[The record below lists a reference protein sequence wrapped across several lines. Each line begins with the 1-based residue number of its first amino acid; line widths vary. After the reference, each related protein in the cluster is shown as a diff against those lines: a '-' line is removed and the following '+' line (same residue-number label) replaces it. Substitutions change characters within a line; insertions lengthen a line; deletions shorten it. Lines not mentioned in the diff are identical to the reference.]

1 MKNIIKNNL
10 SYIISLFI
18 LISPILDLLT
28 GISRHMTNINISIG
42 IIKFLFLLFILYVYL
57 FVFKKKKLIPI
68 YLLISIYFIMYSI
81 GIYLYNTNFFINI
94 YNSIKVLYFPIL
106 LITLYELK
114 DNFKISNMTI
124 FTSIFLYIL
133 LIFIPLLFNI
143 GYDSYKITKVGSA
156 GLYNSAN
163 EISGLIGITTPILF
177 IIFKENRKIILNTI
191 LIFIY
196 LFIISFIGT
205 KTPLLSLIITLL
217 VTLIYILIKSIKNSN
232 YKPLLLTN
240 ILLIIILSISLL
252 VIPKTNFYKNI
263 KTHINYL
270 NIDEVEDVVDPKITD
285 HLIFSQRLTFLK
297 NRLPYYH
304 NSNMYSKLFGTGYTH
319 NNKLLKSIEID
330 YFDIYISQGL
340 IGFIIIL
347 SIFVYVLYKVLKNR
361 KINTYNDLMYL
372 TSILLILL
380 LSFFTGHIL
389 VSPSVSF
396 IVIILL
402 LGLSNRKKKDLLF
415 ASVNLDLGGI
425 EKALLNLV
433 NRIDLNKYNIELLL
447 EEKKGIFLDQI
458 NNNIV
463 VRELKVSNNK
473 NVLLRKSYNY
483 LSKLIYK
490 IFNYHK
496 YDFSCCYATYSY
508 SSSKIALISS
518 LNNAFYVHN
527 DYRTIYQDDN
537 DFYKFFNSRGIN
549 NYKNII
555 FVSNENRKG
564 FIEKYDY
571 LKDKCLVFNNFID
584 TDEIIKLSKEKIK
597 ETKPKNNKLFMFIGR
612 LDDKAKKVSRQ
623 INLINELDNTKLW
636 IIGDGPDKDKYIKEV
651 KDLKLT
657 DKILFLGR
665 KKNPYPYMRLA
676 DYIILTSDFEGFP
689 VTYLE
694 AITLNKNIIT
704 TFPTSDDVVDINK
717 YGYVISK
724 DHKTMVKEVKKI
736 IKETKEVEKIDL
748 EIGQINRMKELEKIF
763 DEVV

>member
-1 MKNIIKNNL
+1 MKETIKNNF
-10 SYIISLFI
+10 SKYISIFL
-18 LISPILDLLT
+18 LLSPIIDLL
-28 GISRHMTNINISIG
+28 IG
-42 IIKFLFLLFILYVYL
+42 ITRHISSLNITVGVIKLLFLVFIVYVYL
-57 FVFKKKKLIPI
+57 FVFKKKKLLPI
-68 YLLISIYFIMYSI
+68 YIII
-81 GIYLYNTNFFINI
+81 GIYFLMYTLGIYLFSSSIIFNVVNT
-94 YNSIKVLYFPIL
+94 IKILYFPIL

-114 DNFKISNMTI
+114 DHIKISNMTI
-124 FTSIFLYIL
+124 FTMIYLYII
-133 LIFIPLLFNI
+133 LIFIPILFNI
-143 GYDSYKITKVGSA
+143 GYDSYKITKVGST

-163 EISGLIGITTPILF
+163 EISGLIAISTPIMF
-177 IIFKENRKIILNTI
+177 IIFKENRKVILNTI

-196 LFIISFIGT
+196 LFIISTIGT

-217 VTLIYILIKSIKNSN
+217 ISFIYILIKSIKNSN
-232 YKPLLLTN
+232 YKPLVISN
-240 ILLIIILSISLL
+240 IFLILIIIISIL

-263 KTHINYL
+263 NTHINYL

-297 NRLPYYH
+297 NRIPYYRD
-304 NSNMYSKLFGTGYTH
+304 SNMYSKLFGTGFTH
-319 NNKLLKSIEID
+319 NDKVLKTVEID
-330 YFDIYISQGL
+330 YFDIYISLGL
-340 IGFIIIL
+340 IGFIL
-347 SIFVYVLYKVLKNR
+347 VLGIFIYVLSKSLKNK
-361 KINTYNDLMYL
+361 KIKTYNDLMYL
-372 TSILLILL
+372 TSILLIII

-389 VSPSVSF
+389 TAPSVS
-396 IVIILL
+396 ILVVILL
-402 LGLSNRKKKDLLF
+402 LNINRNKKDLLF
-415 ASVNLDLGGI
+415 AAVNLDLGGI

-433 NRIDLNKYNIELLL
+433 NRIDSNKYNIEIVL

-458 NNNIV
+458 NNNIIV
-463 VRELKVSNNK
+463 KELKVSNNK
-473 NVLLRKSYNY
+473 NVLVRKTYNY

-518 LNNAFYVHN
+518 SNNAFYVHN

-537 DFYKFFNSRGIN
+537 DFYKFFNSREIN

-564 FIEKYDY
+564 FIQKYSN
-571 LKDKCLVFNNFID
+571 LKDRCLVFNNFIN

-623 INLINELDNTKLW
+623 INLINELDNCKLW
-636 IIGDGPDKDKYIKEV
+636 IIGDGPDKDKYVKEV
-651 KDLKLT
+651 KDLKIT
-657 DKILFLGR
+657 DKVLFLGR

-694 AITLNKNIIT
+694 AITLNKNIVT

>member
-1 MKNIIKNNL
+1 MKEIIKNNF
-10 SYIISLFI
+10 SKYISIFL
-18 LISPILDLLT
+18 LLSPIIDLL
-28 GISRHMTNINISIG
+28 IG
-42 IIKFLFLLFILYVYL
+42 ITRHISSLNITVGVIKLLFLVFIVYVYL
-57 FVFKKKKLIPI
+57 FVFKKKKLLPI
-68 YLLISIYFIMYSI
+68 YIII
-81 GIYLYNTNFFINI
+81 GIYFLMYTLGIYLFSSSIIFNVVNT
-94 YNSIKVLYFPIL
+94 IKILYFPIL

-114 DNFKISNMTI
+114 DHIKISNMTI
-124 FTSIFLYIL
+124 FTMIYLYII
-133 LIFIPLLFNI
+133 LIFIPILFNI
-143 GYDSYKITKVGSA
+143 GYDSYKITKVGST

-163 EISGLIGITTPILF
+163 EISGLIAISTPIMF
-177 IIFKENRKIILNTI
+177 IIFKENRKVILNTI

-196 LFIISFIGT
+196 LFIISTIGT

-217 VTLIYILIKSIKNSN
+217 ISFIYILIKSIKNSN
-232 YKPLLLTN
+232 YKPLVISN
-240 ILLIIILSISLL
+240 IFLILIIIISIL

-263 KTHINYL
+263 NTHINYL

-297 NRLPYYH
+297 NRIPYYRD
-304 NSNMYSKLFGTGYTH
+304 SNMYSKLFGTGFTH
-319 NNKLLKSIEID
+319 NDKVLKTVEID
-330 YFDIYISQGL
+330 YFDIYISLGL
-340 IGFIIIL
+340 IGFIL
-347 SIFVYVLYKVLKNR
+347 VLGIFIYVLSKTLKNK
-361 KINTYNDLMYL
+361 KIKTYNDLMYL
-372 TSILLILL
+372 TSILLIII

-389 VSPSVSF
+389 TAPSVS
-396 IVIILL
+396 ILVVILL
-402 LGLSNRKKKDLLF
+402 LNINRKKKDLLF
-415 ASVNLDLGGI
+415 AAVNLDLGGI

-433 NRIDLNKYNIELLL
+433 NRIDSNKYNIEIVL

-463 VRELKVSNNK
+463 VKELKVSNNK
-473 NVLLRKSYNY
+473 NVLVRKTYNY

-518 LNNAFYVHN
+518 SNNAFYVHN
-527 DYRTIYQDDN
+527 DYRTIYKDDN

-564 FIEKYDY
+564 FIQKYSN
-571 LKDKCLVFNNFID
+571 LKDRCLVFNNFIN

-612 LDDKAKKVSRQ
+612 LKKKKKKVSRQ
-623 INLINELDNTKLW
+623 INLINELDNCKLW
-636 IIGDGPDKDKYIKEV
+636 IIGDGPDKDKYVKEV
-651 KDLKLT
+651 KDLKIT
-657 DKILFLGR
+657 DKVLFLGR

>member
-1 MKNIIKNNL
+1 MKETIKNNF
-10 SYIISLFI
+10 SKYISIFL
-18 LISPILDLLT
+18 LLSPIIDLL
-28 GISRHMTNINISIG
+28 IG
-42 IIKFLFLLFILYVYL
+42 ITRHISSLNITVGVIKLLFLVFIVYVYL
-57 FVFKKKKLIPI
+57 FVFKKKKLLPI
-68 YLLISIYFIMYSI
+68 YIII
-81 GIYLYNTNFFINI
+81 GIYFLMYTLGIYLFSSSIIFNVVNT
-94 YNSIKVLYFPIL
+94 IKILYFPIL

-114 DNFKISNMTI
+114 DHIKISNMTI
-124 FTSIFLYIL
+124 FTMIYLYII
-133 LIFIPLLFNI
+133 LIFIPILFNI
-143 GYDSYKITKVGSA
+143 GYDSYKITKVGST

-163 EISGLIGITTPILF
+163 EISGLIAISTPIMF
-177 IIFKENRKIILNTI
+177 IIFKENRKVILNTI

-196 LFIISFIGT
+196 LFIISTIGT

-217 VTLIYILIKSIKNSN
+217 ISFIYILIKSIKNSN
-232 YKPLLLTN
+232 YKPLVISN
-240 ILLIIILSISLL
+240 IFLILIIIISIL

-263 KTHINYL
+263 NTHINYL

-297 NRLPYYH
+297 NRIPYYRD
-304 NSNMYSKLFGTGYTH
+304 SNMYSKLFGTGFTH
-319 NNKLLKSIEID
+319 NDKVLKTVEID
-330 YFDIYISQGL
+330 YFDIYISLGL
-340 IGFIIIL
+340 IGFIL
-347 SIFVYVLYKVLKNR
+347 VLGIFIYVLYKSLKSK
-361 KINTYNDLMYL
+361 KIKTYNDLMYL
-372 TSILLILL
+372 TSILLIII

-389 VSPSVSF
+389 TAPSVS
-396 IVIILL
+396 ILVVILL
-402 LGLSNRKKKDLLF
+402 LNINRKKKDLLF
-415 ASVNLDLGGI
+415 AAVNLDLGGI

-433 NRIDLNKYNIELLL
+433 NRIDSNKYNIEIVL

-473 NVLLRKSYNY
+473 NVLLRKIYNY

-508 SSSKIALISS
+508 SSSKMALISS

-537 DFYKFFNSRGIN
+537 DFYKFFNSREIN

-564 FIEKYDY
+564 FIQKYSN
-571 LKDKCLVFNNFID
+571 LKDRCLVFNNFIN

-623 INLINELDNTKLW
+623 INLINELDNCKLW
-636 IIGDGPDKDKYIKEV
+636 IIGDGPDKDKYVKEV
-651 KDLKLT
+651 KDLKIT
-657 DKILFLGR
+657 DKVLFLGR
-665 KKNPYPYMRLA
+665 KKNPYSYMRLA

-694 AITLNKNIIT
+694 AITLNKNIVT

-736 IKETKEVEKIDL
+736 IKETKKVEKIDL

>member
-1 MKNIIKNNL
+1 MKETIKNNF
-10 SYIISLFI
+10 SKYISIFL
-18 LISPILDLLT
+18 LLSPIIDLL
-28 GISRHMTNINISIG
+28 IG
-42 IIKFLFLLFILYVYL
+42 ITRHISSLNITVGVIKLLFLVFIVYVYL
-57 FVFKKKKLIPI
+57 FVFKKKKLLPI
-68 YLLISIYFIMYSI
+68 YIII
-81 GIYLYNTNFFINI
+81 GIYFLMYTLGIYLFSSSIIFNVVNT
-94 YNSIKVLYFPIL
+94 IKILYFPIL

-114 DNFKISNMTI
+114 DHIKISNMTI
-124 FTSIFLYIL
+124 FTMIYLYII
-133 LIFIPLLFNI
+133 LIFIPILFNM
-143 GYDSYKITKVGSA
+143 GYDSYKITKVGST

-163 EISGLIGITTPILF
+163 EISGLIAISTPIMF
-177 IIFKENRKIILNTI
+177 IIFKENRKVILNTI

-196 LFIISFIGT
+196 LFIISTIGT

-217 VTLIYILIKSIKNSN
+217 ISFIYILIKSIKNSN
-232 YKPLLLTN
+232 YKPLVISNVFL
-240 ILLIIILSISLL
+240 ILIIIISIL

-263 KTHINYL
+263 NTHINYL

-297 NRLPYYH
+297 NRIPYYRD
-304 NSNMYSKLFGTGYTH
+304 SNMYSKLFGTGFTH
-319 NNKLLKSIEID
+319 NDKVLKTVEID
-330 YFDIYISQGL
+330 YFDIYISLGL
-340 IGFIIIL
+340 IGFIL
-347 SIFVYVLYKVLKNR
+347 VLGIFIYVLSKTLKSK
-361 KINTYNDLMYL
+361 KIKTYNDLMYL
-372 TSILLILL
+372 TSILLIII

-389 VSPSVSF
+389 TAPSVS
-396 IVIILL
+396 ILVVILL
-402 LGLSNRKKKDLLF
+402 LNINRKKKDLLF
-415 ASVNLDLGGI
+415 AAVNLDLGGI

-433 NRIDLNKYNIELLL
+433 NRIDSNKYNIEIVL

-473 NVLLRKSYNY
+473 NVLLRKIYNY

-508 SSSKIALISS
+508 SSSKMALISS

-537 DFYKFFNSRGIN
+537 DFYKFFNSREIN

-564 FIEKYDY
+564 FIQKYSN
-571 LKDKCLVFNNFID
+571 LKDRCLVFNNFIN

-623 INLINELDNTKLW
+623 INLINELDNCKLW
-636 IIGDGPDKDKYIKEV
+636 IIGDGPDKDKYVKEV
-651 KDLKLT
+651 KDLKIT
-657 DKILFLGR
+657 DKVLFLGR

-694 AITLNKNIIT
+694 AITLNKNIVT

>member
-28 GISRHMTNINISIG
+28 GISRHMTNFNISIG

-124 FTSIFLYIL
+124 FTSMFLYIL

-270 NIDEVEDVVDPKITD
+270 NIDEIEDVVDPKITD

-508 SSSKIALISS
+508 SSSKIALITSS
-518 LNNAFYVHN
+518 NNSIYVHS
-527 DYRTIYQDDN
+527 DYSNIYNNN
-537 DFYKFFNSRGIN
+537 DFKNFFNTRNIYD
-549 NYKNII
+549 YKHIL
-555 FVSNENRKG
+555 FVSNESKNN
-564 FIEKYDY
+564 FINIYNN
-571 LKDKCLVFNNFID
+571 LKDKCLVFNNFIN
-584 TDEIIKLSKEKIK
+584 TEEIINKSKEKINIK
-597 ETKPKNNKLFMFIGR
+597 KPNNKLLVYIGR
-612 LDDKAKKVSRQ
+612 LDDKSKKLSKQ
-623 INLINELDNTKLW
+623 INLIKEIDNINLW

-651 KDLKLT
+651 KDNKLEKRIT
-657 DKILFLGR
+657 FFG
-665 KKNPYPYMRLA
+665 KKNNPYPYMRLA
-676 DYIILTSDFEGFP
+676 DYIILTSDYEGFP
-689 VTYLE
+689 LTYLE

-704 TFPTSDDVVDINK
+704 TVPTSDDIVDIK
-717 YGYVISK
+717 DYGFIISK
-724 DHKTMVKEVKKI
+724 DKNKMVKEVKKI
-736 IKETKEVEKIDL
+736 FEKESIPKKIDL
-748 EIGQINRMKELEKIF
+748 ETNQVLRMKELEKLF
-763 DEVV
+763 DGVI

>member
-1 MKNIIKNNL
+1 MKETIKNNF
-10 SYIISLFI
+10 SKYISIFL
-18 LISPILDLLT
+18 LLSPIIDLL
-28 GISRHMTNINISIG
+28 IG
-42 IIKFLFLLFILYVYL
+42 ITRHISSLNITVGVIKLLFLVFIVYVYL
-57 FVFKKKKLIPI
+57 FVFKKKKLLPI
-68 YLLISIYFIMYSI
+68 YIII
-81 GIYLYNTNFFINI
+81 GIYFLMYTLGIYLFSSSIIFNVVNT
-94 YNSIKVLYFPIL
+94 IKILYFPIL

-114 DNFKISNMTI
+114 DHIKISNMTI
-124 FTSIFLYIL
+124 FTMIYLYII
-133 LIFIPLLFNI
+133 LIFIPILFNI
-143 GYDSYKITKVGSA
+143 GYDSYKITKVGST

-163 EISGLIGITTPILF
+163 EISGLIAISTPIMF
-177 IIFKENRKIILNTI
+177 IIFKENRKVILNTI

-196 LFIISFIGT
+196 LFIISTIGT

-217 VTLIYILIKSIKNSN
+217 ISFIYILIKSIKNSN
-232 YKPLLLTN
+232 YKPLVISN
-240 ILLIIILSISLL
+240 IFLILIIIISIL

-263 KTHINYL
+263 NTHINYL

-297 NRLPYYH
+297 NRIPYYRD
-304 NSNMYSKLFGTGYTH
+304 SNMYSKLFGTGFTH
-319 NNKLLKSIEID
+319 NDKVLKTVEID
-330 YFDIYISQGL
+330 YFDIYISLGL
-340 IGFIIIL
+340 IGFIL
-347 SIFVYVLYKVLKNR
+347 VLGIFIYVLSKTLKNK
-361 KINTYNDLMYL
+361 KIKTYNDLMYL
-372 TSILLILL
+372 TSILLIII

-389 VSPSVSF
+389 TAPSVS
-396 IVIILL
+396 ILVVILL
-402 LGLSNRKKKDLLF
+402 LNINRKKKDLLF
-415 ASVNLDLGGI
+415 AAVNLDLGGI

-433 NRIDLNKYNIELLL
+433 NRIDSNKYNIEIVL

-458 NNNIV
+458 NNNILV
-463 VRELKVSNNK
+463 KELKVSNNK
-473 NVLLRKSYNY
+473 NVLVRKTYNY

-518 LNNAFYVHN
+518 SNNAFYVHN

-537 DFYKFFNSRGIN
+537 DFYKFFNSREIN

-564 FIEKYDY
+564 FIQKYSN
-571 LKDKCLVFNNFID
+571 LKDRCLVFNNFIN

-623 INLINELDNTKLW
+623 INLINELDNCKLW
-636 IIGDGPDKDKYIKEV
+636 IIGDGPDKDKYVKEV
-651 KDLKLT
+651 KDLKIT
-657 DKILFLGR
+657 DKVLFLGR

-694 AITLNKNIIT
+694 AITLNKNIVT

>member
-1 MKNIIKNNL
+1 MKEIIKNNF
-10 SYIISLFI
+10 SKYISIFL
-18 LISPILDLLT
+18 LLSPIIDLL
-28 GISRHMTNINISIG
+28 IG
-42 IIKFLFLLFILYVYL
+42 ITRHISSLNITVGVIKLLFLVFIVYVYL
-57 FVFKKKKLIPI
+57 FVFKKKKLLPI
-68 YLLISIYFIMYSI
+68 YIII
-81 GIYLYNTNFFINI
+81 GIYFLMYTLGIYLFSSSIIFNVVNT
-94 YNSIKVLYFPIL
+94 IKILYFPIL

-114 DNFKISNMTI
+114 DHIKISNMTI
-124 FTSIFLYIL
+124 FTMIYLYII
-133 LIFIPLLFNI
+133 LIFIPILFNI
-143 GYDSYKITKVGSA
+143 GYDSYKITKVGST

-163 EISGLIGITTPILF
+163 EISGLIAISTPIMF
-177 IIFKENRKIILNTI
+177 IIFKENRKVILNTI

-196 LFIISFIGT
+196 LFIISTIGT

-217 VTLIYILIKSIKNSN
+217 ISFIYILIKSIKNSN
-232 YKPLLLTN
+232 YKPLVISN
-240 ILLIIILSISLL
+240 IFLILIIIISIL

-263 KTHINYL
+263 NTHINYL

-297 NRLPYYH
+297 NRIPYYRD
-304 NSNMYSKLFGTGYTH
+304 SNMYSKLFGTGFTH
-319 NNKLLKSIEID
+319 NDKVLKTVEID
-330 YFDIYISQGL
+330 YFDIYISLGL
-340 IGFIIIL
+340 IGFIL
-347 SIFVYVLYKVLKNR
+347 VLGIFIYVLSKTLKNK
-361 KINTYNDLMYL
+361 KIKTYNDLMYL
-372 TSILLILL
+372 TSILLIII

-389 VSPSVSF
+389 TAPSVS
-396 IVIILL
+396 ILVVILL
-402 LGLSNRKKKDLLF
+402 LNINRKKKDLLF
-415 ASVNLDLGGI
+415 AAVNLDLGGI

-433 NRIDLNKYNIELLL
+433 NRIDSNKYNIEIVL

-473 NVLLRKSYNY
+473 NVLVRKTYNY

-527 DYRTIYQDDN
+527 DYRTIYKDDN

-564 FIEKYDY
+564 FIQKYSN
-571 LKDKCLVFNNFID
+571 LKDRCLVFNNFIN

-623 INLINELDNTKLW
+623 INLINELDNCKLW
-636 IIGDGPDKDKYIKEV
+636 IIGDGPDKDKYVKEV
-651 KDLKLT
+651 KDLKIT
-657 DKILFLGR
+657 DKVLFLGR

-694 AITLNKNIIT
+694 AITLNKNIVT

>member
-1 MKNIIKNNL
+1 M
-10 SYIISLFI
+10 
-18 LISPILDLLT
+18 
-28 GISRHMTNINISIG
+28 
-42 IIKFLFLLFILYVYL
+42 
-57 FVFKKKKLIPI
+57 
-68 YLLISIYFIMYSI
+68 
-81 GIYLYNTNFFINI
+81 
-94 YNSIKVLYFPIL
+94 
-106 LITLYELK
+106 
-114 DNFKISNMTI
+114 
-124 FTSIFLYIL
+124 
-133 LIFIPLLFNI
+133 
-143 GYDSYKITKVGSA
+143 
-156 GLYNSAN
+156 
-163 EISGLIGITTPILF
+163 
-177 IIFKENRKIILNTI
+177 RKT
-191 LIFIY
+191 
-196 LFIISFIGT
+196 
-205 KTPLLSLIITLL
+205 
-217 VTLIYILIKSIKNSN
+217 
-232 YKPLLLTN
+232 
-240 ILLIIILSISLL
+240 
-252 VIPKTNFYKNI
+252 
-263 KTHINYL
+263 
-270 NIDEVEDVVDPKITD
+270 
-285 HLIFSQRLTFLK
+285 
-297 NRLPYYH
+297 
-304 NSNMYSKLFGTGYTH
+304 
-319 NNKLLKSIEID
+319 
-330 YFDIYISQGL
+330 
-340 IGFIIIL
+340 
-347 SIFVYVLYKVLKNR
+347 
-361 KINTYNDLMYL
+361 
-372 TSILLILL
+372 
-380 LSFFTGHIL
+380 
-389 VSPSVSF
+389 
-396 IVIILL
+396 
-402 LGLSNRKKKDLLF
+402 
-415 ASVNLDLGGI
+415 
-425 EKALLNLV
+425 
-433 NRIDLNKYNIELLL
+433 
-447 EEKKGIFLDQI
+447 
-458 NNNIV
+458 
-463 VRELKVSNNK
+463 
-473 NVLLRKSYNY
+473 YNY

-623 INLINELDNTKLW
+623 INLINELDNTNLW

-657 DKILFLGR
+657 DKVLFLGR

-736 IKETKEVEKIDL
+736 LKETKEVEKIDL